1 MECKPLHEWYI
12 NRELVDD
19 EVSQGITSG
28 ARIIAMFT
36 WEVGR
41 WENYHT
47 NCVQCAVIEQ
57 RSFIQSHPPRQ
68 QRPQSNNNTVTVK
81 LPDTFTKRFKHN
93 TWVVYVYCLPL
104 QTRLLDTTVW
114 ACYHREISYWDS
126 LYVADFMAEA
136 MHFTTIVNL

>member
-1 MECKPLHEWYI
+1 MECKPLYQWYI

-19 EVSQGITSG
+19 EVSQGIASG

-47 NCVQCAVIEQ
+47 NCVQCEVIEQ

-68 QRPQSNNNTVTVK
+68 QRPRYNNNTVTVK
-81 LPDTFTKRFKHN
+81 TPRYFHKKIQTQSVSGLCFLFTFTN
-93 TWVVYVYCLPL
+93 TI
-104 QTRLLDTTVW
+104 
-114 ACYHREISYWDS
+114 A
-126 LYVADFMAEA
+126 
-136 MHFTTIVNL
+136 

>member
-1 MECKPLHEWYI
+1 MECKPLYQWYI

-47 NCVQCAVIEQ
+47 NCVQCEVIEQ
-57 RSFIQSHPPRQ
+57 RSFIQSHRHRQ
-68 QRPQSNNNTVTVK
+68 QRRQSNNNTVTVK
-81 LPDTFTKRFKHN
+81 LPDDTFTKDSN
-93 TWVVYVYCLPL
+93 TIREWFIFTVYL
-104 QTRLLDTTVW
+104 
-114 ACYHREISYWDS
+114 
-126 LYVADFMAEA
+126 
-136 MHFTTIVNL
+136 